1 MQAEMRGEQFNPIDM
16 MVGSGARGNVMQV
29 QPDRRHAWPGGEPA
43 W

>member
-1 MQAEMRGEQFNPIDM
+1 MQPEQFNPIDM

-29 QPDRRHAWPGGEPA
+29 QSDRRYAWSGGQPA